1 VDRGRVWEVFRHS
14 LIVSPSAILG
24 QRVEKAFSGLV
35 GKANPRTKSGAWVR
49 GASRLPKALTSVRPP
64 PLARVPKMSGGKQY
78 LRAAD
83 IAALTGARD
92 VLADIREMPI
102 EADEDHPIKC
112 VWPDPPRRLAAQ
124 YVERRRTITSAS
136 SPPARHKTIA

>member
-1 VDRGRVWEVFRHS
+1 
-14 LIVSPSAILG
+14 
-24 QRVEKAFSGLV
+24 
-35 GKANPRTKSGAWVR
+35 
-49 GASRLPKALTSVRPP
+49 
-64 PLARVPKMSGGKQY
+64 MSGGKQY

-124 YVERRRTITSAS
+124 YVELMAENNHLRFK
-136 SPPARHKTIA
+136 PARAT